1 MPPSTQ
7 TTDLEEFTARVQ
19 KAATA
24 HSVNENEFGN
34 NIYKTLRITGM
45 DLEDEDG
52 PGQQAGKPKRKKAKV
67 IVETVVR
74 KDFLNPVG
82 VLHGAATAYIIDMQ
96 VIPRCPVPSSKLILD
111 ISPLFQLLLAAL
123 DGAFHFRFLVRF
135 GRPQSKHVDSVSRT
149 GTRLKIISETLNVG
163 GRIANMRCE
172 IRNADNNKLI
182 ASGFHSK
189 VNVTPKTTN
198 KAVPAKL

>member
-1 MPPSTQ
+1 MPPLTP
-7 TTDLEEFTARVQ
+7 TTDLEQFTARVQ

-52 PGQQAGKPKRKKAKV
+52 PGQEAGKPKRKKAKV

-74 KDFLNPVG
+74 KGMMVV
-82 VLHGAATAYIIDMQ
+82 VLGS
-96 VIPRCPVPSSKLILD
+96 PRFKLVPWCFSE
-111 ISPLFQLLLAAL
+111 P
-123 DGAFHFRFLVRF
+123 
-135 GRPQSKHVDSVSRT
+135 
-149 GTRLKIISETLNVG
+149 GTKLKIISETLNVG

-189 VNVTPKTTN
+189 VNVTPKPTN
-198 KAVPAKL
+198 KAVVAAKL

>member
-1 MPPSTQ
+1 MPPTTQ

-24 HSVNENEFGN
+24 HSVNEDEFGN

-52 PGQQAGKPKRKKAKV
+52 PGQQPGKPKRKKARV
-67 IVETVVR
+67 VVETVVR
-74 KDFLNPVG
+74 KGMVVG
-82 VLHGAATAYIIDMQ
+82 VSGL
-96 VIPRCPVPSSKLILD
+96 SST
-111 ISPLFQLLLAAL
+111 IS
-123 DGAFHFRFLVRF
+123 
-135 GRPQSKHVDSVSRT
+135 SSSS
-149 GTRLKIISETLNVG
+149 GTKLKIISETLNVG

-198 KAVPAKL
+198 QAAAAAKL